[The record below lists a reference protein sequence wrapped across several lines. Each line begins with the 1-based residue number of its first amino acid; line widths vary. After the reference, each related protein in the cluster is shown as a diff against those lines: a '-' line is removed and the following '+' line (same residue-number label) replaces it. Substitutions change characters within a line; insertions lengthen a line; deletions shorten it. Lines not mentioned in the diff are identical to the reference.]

1 MNKDLLLQYLSGKL
15 DKQAA
20 REVVSWMALPE
31 NELLVRSYLTEIWEE
46 NRVAIKGPTPDFDS
60 MLHSIHRRIDL
71 LDEES
76 PEKIVRKKSRSQRF
90 VNGFRKIAA
99 ILFIP
104 LLAFTG
110 WWSVRQ
116 YQSSR
121 SEKLTYREIFT
132 KPGCITKVELADGTQ
147 VWLNDGT
154 RLRYPV
160 KFARKE
166 RKVFVDGE
174 AYFKVT
180 HNAKRPFIVENPLM
194 TTTVTGTEFNLNAY
208 SQDKYFEATLTRGH
222 ISLTSEH
229 INKKVDIKPGQ
240 QARLNL
246 ENKTFTVNKVNP
258 MQYAA
263 WRDGKLI
270 FVDEKLGIAVK
281 KLSRWYNVNIILANE
296 ALKEMPITATFQ
308 KEQLMQTLNL
318 LKKALPIRY
327 EVTAEKQQAD
337 QTYTRKQIKI
347 YATQR

>member
-1 MNKDLLLQYLSGKL
+1 MNKNLLLQYLSGKL
-15 DKQAA
+15 DKHAA
-20 REVVSWMALPE
+20 REVVTWMALPE
-31 NELLVRSYLTEIWEE
+31 NEMLVRSYLTEIWEE
-46 NRVAIKGPTPDFDS
+46 NRVAIKGPAPDFDS
-60 MLHSIHRRIDL
+60 MLHSIHRRIEL
-71 LDEES
+71 LDEEG
-76 PEKIVRKKSRSQRF
+76 PKKINRSTSRTKRF
-90 VNGFRKIAA
+90 IDGFRKVAA
-99 ILFIP
+99 ILVIP
-104 LLAFTG
+104 LLALTG
-110 WWSVRQ
+110 WWSVHQ

-121 SEKLTYREIFT
+121 NQELTYREIFT

-154 RLRYPV
+154 RLRYPE

-166 RKVFVDGE
+166 RRVFVDGE

-180 HNAKRPFIVENPLM
+180 HNSKRPFIVENPLM

-222 ISLTSEH
+222 ISLTSDH
-229 INKKVDIKPGQ
+229 ISKEVDMKPGE

-246 ENKTFTVNKVNP
+246 ENKTFTMSQVNP

-270 FVDEKLGIAVK
+270 FVDEKLAIAVK
-281 KLSRWYNVNIILANE
+281 KLSRWYNVDITLADAIL
-296 ALKEMPITATFQ
+296 KDMPITATFH

-327 EVTAEKQQAD
+327 EITAEKQQAD
-337 QTYTRKQIKI
+337 QTYSRKQIKI
-347 YATQR
+347 YAKP